1 MVKIFTKEDIE
12 ILKSLTIKNPNDQ
25 SLGQSVRSLYRGNEF
40 VSDYPNDF
48 DLGSEIRK
56 LTKNK

>member
-25 SLGQSVRSLYRGNEF
+25 SFGEVTL
-40 VSDYPNDF
+40 
-48 DLGSEIRK
+48 
-56 LTKNK
+56 

>member
-1 MVKIFTKEDIE
+1 MVKIFTREDIE
-12 ILKSLTIKNPNDQ
+12 VLKSLTIKNPNDQ
-25 SLGQSVRSLYRGNEF
+25 SLGKLVRSTYSDNEF

-56 LTKNK
+56 LIKNK

>member
-12 ILKSLTIKNPNDQ
+12 VLKSLTVSNPNDQ

>member
-12 ILKSLTIKNPNDQ
+12 VLKSLTIKNPNDQ
-25 SLGQSVRSLYRGNEF
+25 SLGKLVRSTYSNNEF

-48 DLGSEIRK
+48 DLGSQIRK